1 MSKCLSIDRKNDNCR
16 RNALMN
22 TRFCKIH
29 SYMADYTEDMLQ
41 NLSICS
47 GCNKA
52 YYLTQGVKTCS
63 NCNERS
69 KSNKITAKSG
79 IVQCAKDNCSFKRS
93 TENKYCGKHQLYIF
107 VDETVASGKKVC
119 INYVRGCRTQ
129 LDIEYSKTSCE
140 TCLGKDRANDKAR
153 RGNSTA
159 LNSNNEPDKQTCTTC
174 CKTYDKDQFIGKKS
188 ENTKTCSVCR
198 EACRVQDLNR
208 DKKHRNELARIA
220 EQKPERKAIKN
231 EWTENNPEKV
241 AMKEMNY
248 RQRQLE
254 NDQEGYLQRNA
265 ETAKNWREQN
275 PEKVMA
281 ENKSRI
287 ENIKIHYSNYI
298 RKSGYARQLF
308 ELSQDM
314 FDQIVKQ
321 SCYYC
326 GIVQDRGFNGV
337 DRKDSTEGYTESNC
351 VSCCKMCN
359 YMKGSL
365 SERVFLDRIEHIL
378 TFNAKIEGRLFPDA
392 FCNYNSAQYSEYE
405 KRAVKK
411 GLDFVLSKDEFDV
424 ISSNSCYLC
433 NKECSSTHHNG
444 LDRID
449 NSKGYIEGNVKSC
462 CGGCNFMKRDYSVE
476 DIFDKFIAIYNFN
489 IQSNNCTNTIL
500 SHEDE
505 IVLLK
510 RENTE
515 LKQRVEYLTTTTTI
529 GLMHINKGANKNKKT
544 DEEKREAARI
554 KKQEQR
560 KQQKEKYGDEEYK
573 KKVAAERAAR
583 RKNAK
588 ENK

>member
-1 MSKCLSIDRKNDNCR
+1 MSKCLSIDRKNDSCR
-16 RNALMN
+16 RNALPE
-22 TRFCKIH
+22 TRFCKLH
-29 SYMADYTEDMLQ
+29 SYMVDYTEDMLQ

-47 GCNKA
+47 GCKKA
-52 YYLTQGVKTCS
+52 YYLTQGVKTCT
-63 NCNERS
+63 NCNERG
-69 KSNKITAKSG
+69 KSNNLTAKSS
-79 IVQCAKDNCSFKRS
+79 IVQCAKENCSFKRS
-93 TENKYCGKHQLYIF
+93 TENKYCGKHQLYMF
-107 VDETVASGKKVC
+107 VDETIASGKNVC

-159 LNSNNEPDKQTCTTC
+159 LNSTNEPDKQTCTTC

-198 EACRVQDLNR
+198 EAGRVQDLKR
-208 DKKHRNELARIA
+208 DKEHRNELARIA

-231 EWTENNPEKV
+231 EWVENNQEKV

-281 ENKSRI
+281 NNKNKI
-287 ENIKIHYSNYI
+287 ENIKIQYSVYNI
-298 RKSGYARQLF
+298 SANDKNLNFELTQELF
-308 ELSQDM
+308 E
-314 FDQIVKQ
+314 QIVKQ
-321 SCYYC
+321 PCYYC
-326 GIVQDRGFNGV
+326 GIVQDRGFNGI
-337 DRKDSTEGYTESNC
+337 DRKDSTECYTESNC
-351 VSCCKMCN
+351 LSCCKMCN

-378 TFNAKIEGRLFPDA
+378 TTNAKIEGRLFPDA
-392 FCNYNSAQYSEYE
+392 FCNYKSNKRYNSYQN
-405 KRAVKK
+405 RAIQK

-433 NKECSSTHHNG
+433 NKGCSSTHHNG

-449 NSKGYIEGNVKSC
+449 NSKGYIEDNVKSC

-476 DIFDKFIAIYNFN
+476 DIFDKFITIYNFN
-489 IQSNNCTNTIL
+489 IQSRLNEEPIMSDGIDTNNK
-500 SHEDE
+500 DK
-505 IVLLK
+505 V
-510 RENTE
+510 
-515 LKQRVEYLTTTTTI
+515 
-529 GLMHINKGANKNKKT
+529 ANKNKKT
-544 DEEKREAARI
+544 NEEKREEARI
-554 KKQEQR
+554 R
-560 KQQKEKYGDEEYK
+560 KQKQRQNQKEKYGNEEYK
-573 KKVAAERAAR
+573 NKVAAERAAL
-583 RKNAK
+583 RKNK
-588 ENK
+588 TKY

>member
-1 MSKCLSIDRKNDNCR
+1 MSKCLSIDRKNDSCR
-16 RNALMN
+16 RNALTD

-29 SYMADYTEDMLQ
+29 SYMVDYTEDMLQ

-63 NCNERS
+63 NCNDRS

-93 TENKYCGKHQLYIF
+93 TENKYCGKHQVYIF

-119 INYVRGCRTQ
+119 KNMVRGCRSQ
-129 LDIEYSKTSCE
+129 LNIDSTSACDK
-140 TCLGKDRANDKAR
+140 CLGKDREKDKAR

-174 CKTYDKDQFIGKKS
+174 CKTYDKEHFIGKKS
-188 ENTKTCSVCR
+188 GNTKTCSVCR
-198 EACRVQDLNR
+198 ESCRVQDLKR
-208 DKKHRNELARIA
+208 DKEHRNELARIA
-220 EQKPERKAIKN
+220 EQNPERKAIKN
-231 EWTENNPEKV
+231 EWVENNQEKV

-281 ENKSRI
+281 NNKNKI
-287 ENIKIHYSNYI
+287 ENIKIQYSVYNI
-298 RKSGYARQLF
+298 SANDKNLNF
-308 ELSQDM
+308 ELSQEL
-314 FDQIVKQ
+314 FEQIVKQ
-321 SCYYC
+321 PCYYC
-326 GIVQDRGFNGV
+326 GIVQDRGFNGI
-337 DRKDSTEGYTESNC
+337 DRKDSTECYTESNC
-351 VSCCKMCN
+351 LSCCKMCN

-378 TFNAKIEGRLFPDA
+378 TTNEKIEGRLFPDA
-392 FCNYNSAQYSEYE
+392 FCNYNSAQYTQY
-405 KRAVKK
+405 KNRAVKK
-411 GLDFVLSKDEFDV
+411 SLDFVLSKDEFDV

-433 NKECSSTHHNG
+433 NKGCSSTHHNG

-449 NSKGYIEGNVKSC
+449 NSKGYIEDNVKSC
-462 CGGCNFMKRDYSVE
+462 CGGCNYMKRDYSVE
-476 DIFDKFIAIYNFN
+476 DIFDKFIAIYNVN

-500 SHEDE
+500 SHEE
-505 IVLLK
+505 ENMLLK

-515 LKQRVEYLTTTTTI
+515 LKQRVEYLECISSGDNDNVRDKVT
-529 GLMHINKGANKNKKT
+529 NKNKKT
-544 DEEKREAARI
+544 NDEKKNAACI
-554 KKQEQR
+554 KKQKQR
-560 KQQKEKYGDEEYK
+560 QNQKEKYGDEEYK

>member
-1 MSKCLSIDRKNDNCR
+1 MSKCLSIDRKNDSCR
-16 RNALMN
+16 RNALTD

-29 SYMADYTEDMLQ
+29 SYMVDYTEDMLQ

-63 NCNERS
+63 NCNDRS

-93 TENKYCGKHQLYIF
+93 TENKYCGKHQVYIF

-119 INYVRGCRTQ
+119 KNMVRGCRSQ
-129 LDIEYSKTSCE
+129 LNIDSTSACDK
-140 TCLGKDRANDKAR
+140 CLGKDREKDKAR

-174 CKTYDKDQFIGKKS
+174 CKTYDKEHFIGKKS

-198 EACRVQDLNR
+198 ESCRVQDLKR
-208 DKKHRNELARIA
+208 DKERRNELARIA
-220 EQKPERKAIKN
+220 EQKPERKAVKD
-231 EWTENNPEKV
+231 EWAENNPEKV

-275 PEKVMA
+275 PEKVIA
-281 ENKSRI
+281 NNKNKI
-287 ENIKIHYSNYI
+287 ENIKLQYSVYI
-298 RKSGYARQLF
+298 RKADNLRQSF

-314 FDQIVKQ
+314 FEQIVKQ
-321 SCYYC
+321 PCYYC

-378 TFNAKIEGRLFPDA
+378 TTNAKIEGRLFPDA
-392 FCNYNSAQYSEYE
+392 FCNYKSNKRYNSYQN
-405 KRAVKK
+405 RAIQK
-411 GLDFVLSKDEFDV
+411 GLDFVLSKDAFDL
-424 ISSNSCYLC
+424 ILSNSCYLC

-449 NSKGYIEGNVKSC
+449 NSKGYIEDNVKSC
-462 CGGCNFMKRDYSVE
+462 CGGCNYMKRNYSVE

-489 IQSNNCTNTIL
+489 IQSRLNEEPITSDVIDTNNKDNVT
-500 SHEDE
+500 
-505 IVLLK
+505 
-510 RENTE
+510 
-515 LKQRVEYLTTTTTI
+515 
-529 GLMHINKGANKNKKT
+529 NKNKKT
-544 DEEKREAARI
+544 NEEKREEARI
-554 KKQEQR
+554 R
-560 KQQKEKYGDEEYK
+560 KQKQRQNQKENYGNEEYK
-573 KKVAAERAAR
+573 NKVAAERAAL
-583 RKNAK
+583 RKNK
-588 ENK
+588 TK

>member
-1 MSKCLSIDRKNDNCR
+1 MSKCLSIDRKNDSCR
-16 RNALMN
+16 RNALTD

-29 SYMADYTEDMLQ
+29 SYMVDYTEDMLQ

-63 NCNERS
+63 NCNDRS

-93 TENKYCGKHQLYIF
+93 TENKYCGKHQVYIF

-119 INYVRGCRTQ
+119 KNMVRGCRSQ
-129 LDIEYSKTSCE
+129 LNIDSTSACDK
-140 TCLGKDRANDKAR
+140 CLGKDREKDKAR

-174 CKTYDKDQFIGKKS
+174 CKTYDKEHFIGKKS
-188 ENTKTCSVCR
+188 GNTKTCSVCR
-198 EACRVQDLNR
+198 ESCRVQDLKR
-208 DKKHRNELARIA
+208 DKEHRNELARIA
-220 EQKPERKAIKN
+220 EQNPERKAIKN
-231 EWTENNPEKV
+231 EWVENNQEKV

-281 ENKSRI
+281 NNKNKI
-287 ENIKIHYSNYI
+287 ENIKIQYSVYNI
-298 RKSGYARQLF
+298 SANDKNLNF
-308 ELSQDM
+308 ELSQEL
-314 FDQIVKQ
+314 FEQIVKQ
-321 SCYYC
+321 PCYYC
-326 GIVQDRGFNGV
+326 GIVQDRGFNGI
-337 DRKDSTEGYTESNC
+337 DRKDSTECYTESNC
-351 VSCCKMCN
+351 LSCCKMCN

-378 TFNAKIEGRLFPDA
+378 TTNEKIEGRLFPDA
-392 FCNYNSAQYSEYE
+392 FCNYNSAQYTQY
-405 KRAVKK
+405 KNRAVKK
-411 GLDFVLSKDEFDV
+411 SLDFVLSKDEFDV

-433 NKECSSTHHNG
+433 NKGCSSTHHNG

-449 NSKGYIEGNVKSC
+449 NSKGYIEDNVKSC
-462 CGGCNFMKRDYSVE
+462 CGGCNYMKRDYSVE
-476 DIFDKFIAIYNFN
+476 DIFDKFIAIYNVN

-500 SHEDE
+500 SHEE
-505 IVLLK
+505 ENMLLK

-515 LKQRVEYLTTTTTI
+515 LKQRVEYLECISSGDNDNVRDKVT
-529 GLMHINKGANKNKKT
+529 NKNKKT
-544 DEEKREAARI
+544 NEEKREEARI
-554 KKQEQR
+554 R
-560 KQQKEKYGDEEYK
+560 KQKQRQNQKEKYGNEEYK
-573 KKVAAERAAR
+573 NKVATERAAL
-583 RKNAK
+583 RKNK
-588 ENK
+588 NK

>member
-1 MSKCLSIDRKNDNCR
+1 MIHFNGYFEYYNKILIIMSKCLSIDRKNDSCR
-16 RNALMN
+16 RNALSD
-22 TRFCKIH
+22 TRFCKLH
-29 SYMADYTEDMLQ
+29 SYMVDYTEDMLQ

-47 GCNKA
+47 GCKKA
-52 YYLTQGVKTCS
+52 YYLTQGVKTCT
-63 NCNERS
+63 NCNERG
-69 KSNKITAKSG
+69 KSNNLTAKSS

-93 TENKYCGKHQLYIF
+93 TENKYCGKHQLYLF

-119 INYVRGCRTQ
+119 KNMVRGCRTQ

-153 RGNSTA
+153 RGNSTT

-174 CKTYDKDQFIGKKS
+174 CKTYDKEHFIGKKS
-188 ENTKTCSVCR
+188 GNTKTCSVCR
-198 EACRVQDLNR
+198 EAGRVQDLKR
-208 DKKHRNELARIA
+208 DKDHRNELARIA
-220 EQKPERKAIKN
+220 EQKPERKAVKD
-231 EWTENNPEKV
+231 EWAENNPEKV

-281 ENKSRI
+281 ENKNRI

-298 RKSGYARQLF
+298 RKADYARQSF

-314 FDQIVKQ
+314 FEQIVKQ
-321 SCYYC
+321 PCYYC

-359 YMKGSL
+359 YMKSSL
-365 SERVFLDRIEHIL
+365 AERVFLDRIEHIL
-378 TFNAKIEGRLFPDA
+378 TFNEKIEGRLFPDA
-392 FCNYNSAQYSEYE
+392 FCNYNSAQYTQY
-405 KRAVKK
+405 KNRAVKK
-411 GLDFVLSKDEFDV
+411 SLDFVLSKDEFDV

-449 NSKGYIEGNVKSC
+449 NSKGYIEDNVKSC

-476 DIFDKFIAIYNFN
+476 DIFDKFIAIYNCN
-489 IQSNNCTNTIL
+489 IQSRLNKVPIMSDVIDTNNKDKVT
-500 SHEDE
+500 
-505 IVLLK
+505 
-510 RENTE
+510 
-515 LKQRVEYLTTTTTI
+515 
-529 GLMHINKGANKNKKT
+529 NKNKKT
-544 DEEKREAARI
+544 NEEKREEARI
-554 KKQEQR
+554 R
-560 KQQKEKYGDEEYK
+560 KQKQRQNQKEKYGNEEYK
-573 KKVAAERAAR
+573 NKIADERAAR
-583 RKNAK
+583 RNKAK
-588 ENK
+588 